1 MSKKNPAI
9 IKRDTRINWMK
20 SAYIPEE
27 NVIIIMDNEDGTISL
42 MIGDGER
49 NVNSLP
55 DLLANSSATRTQN
68 SRVVDN
74 NTLIL

>member
-42 MIGDGER
+42 MIGNGEC
-49 NVNSLP
+49 NVNALP
-55 DLLANSSATRTQN
+55 DLLLPTNLNSQ
-68 SRVVDN
+68 
-74 NTLIL
+74 